1 LSSPCTCESRQSAT
15 RTAPPSF
22 RYCFLHLTPAGI
34 ELPCPHSVGIATMD
48 APDGTR
54 LRHHEDVWGIFW
66 SHTLSPDE
74 SEYIYTYTYTYT
86 YTYGPLGPNP
96 ITYNSYT
103 AQQI

>member
-1 LSSPCTCESRQSAT
+1 
-15 RTAPPSF
+15 
-22 RYCFLHLTPAGI
+22 
-34 ELPCPHSVGIATMD
+34 MD
-48 APDGTR
+48 APDGTG
-54 LRHHEDVWGIFW
+54 LRYHEDVWGFFW
-66 SHTLSPDE
+66 SHTLSPDQ